1 MESLL
6 LLSRL
11 FLVGI
16 FGVAGITK
24 LMDLKGSETAVRD
37 FGVPKALVTP
47 LSIILSVSEVI
58 IAILLFPLFTSW
70 IAAVAALVFLIW
82 FTIGMGYQMAKGNAP
97 DCHCFGQ
104 LYNEP
109 VRVSS
114 LIRNAG
120 FSIPAIFLVYRGVKG
135 QGPGFGDERTYSPEF
150 VFGVLILAGVAS
162 LLLYAR
168 QMSIRQ
174 IEILRRMEILEAL
187 GGGAIE
193 RNEAGD
199 PNDGLPIGAVFPD
212 FSLLDA
218 QGKLI
223 TLDHLLA
230 EAKPTLF
237 FFISPTCEP
246 CKALMPEI
254 DEWQAG
260 LRDSVNLVFVSKGTV
275 EANQEKFTGSWAK
288 RFLLQKNTELQDL
301 VSAKWTPSALLMN
314 TDGRVASHIAA
325 GDVSIRGLVDTIKS
339 GDINDP
345 FFYFASKK
353 PHAREPRIGETVP
366 DFEMPDLE
374 GRMID
379 AAELRGKPT
388 LVTFWSLTCPHC
400 VEMMRQIKNWESDG
414 GEREANLLLF
424 SDGEIEEHRKFE
436 LSSRIIIDKDYATA
450 AKFGM
455 MGTPSAVLVD
465 ENGRIAS
472 ETAVGAAN
480 IWALIGKWN

>member
-1 MESLL
+1 MESIL

-11 FLVGI
+11 FLAAI
-16 FGVAGITK
+16 FAVAGITK
-24 LMDLKGSETAVRD
+24 LMDLKGSEVAVRD
-37 FGVPKALVTP
+37 FGTPEPLVKP
-47 LSIILSVSEVI
+47 ISIILPVSEVV
-58 IAILLFPLFTSW
+58 IALLLFPLATSW
-70 IAAVAALVFLIW
+70 LGAVAALVFLIW
-82 FTIGMGYQMAKGNAP
+82 FTIGMAYQMAKGNAP

-114 LIRNAG
+114 LVRNG
-120 FSIPAIFLVYRGVKG
+120 IFSIPAIFLVVRGLKG
-135 QGPGFGDERTYSPEF
+135 QGPGFGDEKTYSQEF
-150 VFGVLILAGVAS
+150 VFGVLMLAGIAS
-162 LLLYAR
+162 LLLYIR
-168 QMSIRQ
+168 QTSIRQ
-174 IEILRRMEILEAL
+174 IEILRRIEILEAL
-187 GGGAIE
+187 GGGSIE
-193 RNEAGD
+193 RHEAGD

-212 FSLLDA
+212 LSLPDA
-218 QGKLI
+218 HGKLI

-246 CKALMPEI
+246 CRALVPDI
-254 DEWQAG
+254 DEWRAE
-260 LRDSVNLVFVSKGTV
+260 LRDRVNLVFVSKGTI
-275 EANQEKFTGSWAK
+275 EANHEKFAGSSIN
-288 RFLLQKNTELQDL
+288 RFLLQRNTELQDL

-314 TDGRVASHIAA
+314 ADGRVASHVAA
-325 GDVSIRGLVDTIKS
+325 GDASIRGLIDKIKAE
-339 GDINDP
+339 DIDDP
-345 FFYFASKK
+345 FFFFASKK
-353 PHAREPRIGETVP
+353 PRSREPKIGETVP

-374 GRMID
+374 GRMVD
-379 AAELRGKPT
+379 ATELRGKPT

-400 VEMMRQIKNWESDG
+400 VEMMRQIKNWENDG
-414 GEREANLLLF
+414 AAKEANLLLF
-424 SDGEIEEHRKFE
+424 SDGEIEDHRKFA

-472 ETAVGAAN
+472 ETAVGAVN